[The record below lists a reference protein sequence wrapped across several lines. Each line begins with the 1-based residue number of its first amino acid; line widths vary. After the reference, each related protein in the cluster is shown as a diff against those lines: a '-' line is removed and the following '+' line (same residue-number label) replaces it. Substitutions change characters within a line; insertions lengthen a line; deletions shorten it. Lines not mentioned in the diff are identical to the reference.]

1 MYVISYYTI
10 LWVSNDTPLNAYYF
24 NFCTTEDYARSILQP
39 GSSQDTS
46 MPTTLALLNN
56 VAIPHPIPDNEEQDR
71 EDVMYKLF
79 QTLSAK
85 VCWPS
90 LLILNYKFQRI

>member
-1 MYVISYYTI
+1 MI
-10 LWVSNDTPLNAYYF
+10 LHSMLIFY
-24 NFCTTEDYARSILQP
+24 FCTTEDYARSILQP

-56 VAIPHPIPDNEEQDR
+56 AAIPHPMPDTEEQHR

-85 VCWPS
+85 VC
-90 LLILNYKFQRI
+90 